1 MVVTNIEGR
10 ITVDYCKTHVG
21 HSKSIKFL
29 HLPKEERDELAGKI
43 KIGVIETFD
52 RILDDIRESVVSN
65 ENIHRLHIVDK
76 QDLYNIVRDYELDRD
91 VVHKNDAFST
101 EMWVQE
107 QMALGEDSPVLYFKM
122 QRCEKNNELMKDDF
136 MIVLMTKYQ

>member
-1 MVVTNIEGR
+1 LTGTGKRLKWSHSSKIGSICPARIVVTNIEGR

-29 HLPKEERDELAGKI
+29 HLTKEERDELAGKI
-43 KIGVIETFD
+43 KIGVTFD

-76 QDLYNIVRDYELDRD
+76 RDLYNIVRDY
-91 VVHKNDAFST
+91 
-101 EMWVQE
+101 
-107 QMALGEDSPVLYFKM
+107 
-122 QRCEKNNELMKDDF
+122 
-136 MIVLMTKYQ
+136 